1 MITRLLG
8 VLKMKEQAKLKIGI
22 VGCGA
27 IGSSLAGEIVTG
39 LRKDACLVALYDIKP
54 EKAQALSKKLTRD
67 LNLCV
72 GNLKA
77 LIKRSD
83 LVIEASSARASWEI
97 ASQSLSGGCKVMVM
111 SVGGMVGHL
120 DELYVLCRKNNA
132 MIYFP
137 SGAISGIDAL
147 KAASIGGV
155 QRVVLTTRKHPN
167 AFSGVE
173 YVEKNFKLAGLKHD
187 KLLFKGNAAQ
197 AVKYFPQN
205 VNVAAVLGLA
215 GIGMRKTEVRII
227 ASPKVKKNIHEIE
240 IESKA
245 AKIFTRTENILH
257 PQNPKTSFLAVLSAI
272 ATLKQILQPVKI
284 GT

>member
-1 MITRLLG
+1 MITRLL
-8 VLKMKEQAKLKIGI
+8 VARKMKRQMRLKIGI

-27 IGSSLAGEIVTG
+27 IGSSLAKEIANG
-39 LRKDACLVALYDIKP
+39 LHEDACLAALYDIKT
-54 EKAQALSKKLTRD
+54 EKAQALSRKFTPGRKL
-67 LNLCV
+67 CA
-72 GNLKA
+72 GSLKD
-77 LIKRSD
+77 LIKRSE
-83 LVIEASSARASWEI
+83 LVIEASSAKASWEI
-97 ASQSLSGGCKVMVM
+97 ASQSLSAGRKVMVM

-120 DELYVLCRKNNA
+120 DELYNLSRRNNA
-132 MIYFP
+132 MVYFP
-137 SGAISGIDAL
+137 SGAISGVDAL
-147 KAASIGGV
+147 KAANIAGIKK
-155 QRVVLTTRKHPN
+155 VVLTTRKNPK

-173 YVEKNFKLAGLKHD
+173 YVEKHFNLAGLKQD
-187 KLLFKGNAAQ
+187 KLLFNGSASE

-205 VNVAAVLGLA
+205 INVAAVLGLA
-215 GIGMRKTEVRII
+215 GIGMRKTRVRII
-227 ASPKVKKNIHEIE
+227 ASPKVNKNIHEIE

>member
-1 MITRLLG
+1 MNRR
-8 VLKMKEQAKLKIGI
+8 ARLKIGI

-27 IGSSLAGEIVTG
+27 IGSSLAREIVTG
-39 LRKDACLVALYDIKP
+39 LRKHACLVALYDIKP
-54 EKAQALSKKLTRD
+54 EKAQLLSKKLTRD

-77 LIKRSD
+77 LIKRSN
-83 LVIEASSARASWEI
+83 LVIEASSAKASWEI
-97 ASQSLSGGCKVMVM
+97 AYQSLSSGCKVMVM
-111 SVGGMVGHL
+111 SVGGMAGHL

-132 MIYFP
+132 MVYFP

-147 KAASIGGV
+147 KAANTNIGGV
-155 QRVVLTTRKHPN
+155 QKVVLTTRKHPN
-167 AFSGVE
+167 AFRGVE

-215 GIGMRKTEVRII
+215 GIGMRKTQVRII

-245 AKIFTRTENILH
+245 ANIFTRTENILH